1 MKTVKELLKSIVSID
16 GDYGPTIDMYLIDIK
31 IPSHIDI
38 DGIELENWSIP
49 LIDDNKMILCCG
61 GDWEDPKKL
70 TIEVVDDML
79 TVTSFEDNVFEE
91 GYSEEELLNILK

>member
-1 MKTVKELLKSIVSID
+1 MKTVKELLKSIVTFD
-16 GDYGPTIDMYLIDIK
+16 TDYGPSIDMYLIDIK
-31 IPSHIDI
+31 IPSHIEI

-49 LIDDNKMILCCG
+49 SIDDNKMTLCCG

-70 TIEVVDDML
+70 TIEVIDNIL

-91 GYSEEELLNILK
+91 GYSEEELLEILK

>member
-38 DGIELENWSIP
+38 DGIELVSPISLNGGTIKNASNVAAP
-49 LIDDNKMILCCG
+49 LTFTPPTTTGVL
-61 GDWEDPKKL
+61 
-70 TIEVVDDML
+70 VDGI
-79 TVTSFEDNVFEE
+79 VPAITSVSAPASQT
-91 GYSEEELLNILK
+91 Y